1 MPYIDKKTRL
11 LMDTTLR
18 GSRNAGEL
26 NYEITRLI
34 RQYLENNA
42 PLNYQ
47 IINDIVGA
55 LEGAKLEFVRRI
67 VNPYEDYKIDQNGD
81 VYND

>member
-1 MPYIDKKTRL
+1 
-11 LMDTTLR
+11 MDTTLR